1 MSKKHRASSIKTIYF
16 FQMIKQ
22 FILTLILLTCTLSTA
37 QDFLG
42 TWSFESVDREAID
55 DGVLSAEELEKRIST
70 VSNMFASYK
79 LIFKEDGTYVNKFMG
94 KETEAAYVKEG
105 NTLQLEEGSLELLPN
120 NKARYALRNMRFY
133 LIKGDV
139 TAVKTYTYLKETSY
153 KNEKINEELLLGKWK
168 VEEVKISQDSEDAE
182 LFEMVGLMIT
192 FNFITKED
200 VELGVSGFGTTQKF
214 KINHDNNDL
223 VGTSNSG
230 DEKIVYRI
238 HQVSD
243 NFMIASQIEDGIL
256 LYMVRDI

>member
-1 MSKKHRASSIKTIYF
+1 
-16 FQMIKQ
+16 
-22 FILTLILLTCTLSTA
+22 
-37 QDFLG
+37 
-42 TWSFESVDREAID
+42 
-55 DGVLSAEELEKRIST
+55 
-70 VSNMFASYK
+70 
-79 LIFKEDGTYVNKFMG
+79 MG
-94 KETEAAYVKEG
+94 KETEAVYVKEG

-120 NKARYALRNMRFY
+120 NKARYTLRNMRFY

-256 LYMVRDI
+256 LYMVRDN